1 MAKQIVN
8 YELFTHRREELRRIE
23 KLRLRRR
30 RMRLLTAAII
40 FLFLCAIFYV
50 IQQSRCNYYK
60 YKEEIKTEQNSDV
73 YYETFAKG
81 FLKYSNNGIEFQKEF
96 GTARWNI
103 ALSYNKPFLAKSSRY
118 IFLGDKGGNQAIL
131 FDTEGE
137 VQRYTFKY
145 PIVQLDVA
153 ENGNIVVILQADDCN
168 YVEVYTQDGAII
180 AETKTTLDETGY
192 PLAAALSPD
201 GTELAVSYYVVE
213 DLVGKSRVTFYD
225 FSRQLQQDSIPL
237 KGGFDYEN
245 ALVPKLQYLK
255 TNRMIAY
262 GNNATHYYNLA
273 GEPREIKTI
282 KFDAPIES
290 VFSGDTYFGY
300 VCKNGEDK
308 EKEGKYQIY
317 LYNKNGNRRLSAAL
331 DLDFDKIFMVGN
343 EIVATKD
350 NICTIINANGNIL
363 FQGTLEGGRIERV
376 LPCPG
381 WRTYR
386 VVFENKIVR
395 LQLSFFGKID
405 G

>member
-1 MAKQIVN
+1 MARQIVN

-30 RMRLLTAAII
+30 RMKMLIVALIV
-40 FLFLCAIFYV
+40 LFLCAVFYV

-81 FLKYSNNGIEFQKEF
+81 YLKYSNNGIEFQKEF
-96 GTARWNI
+96 GLAKWNI
-103 ALSYNKPFLAKSSRY
+103 ALSFHKPFLAKSKRY
-118 IFLGDKGGNQAIL
+118 VFLGDKGGNQAIL

-153 ENGNIVVILQADDCN
+153 ENGNIAVILQADDCN
-168 YVEVYTQDGAII
+168 YVEAYKSDGAII
-180 AETKTTLDETGY
+180 AETKTTLGETGY
-192 PLAAALSPD
+192 PLAAAMSPD

-213 DLVGKSRVTFYD
+213 ELVGKSRISFYD
-225 FSRQLQQDSIPL
+225 FSRQLQQDTIPL

-245 ALVPKLQYLK
+245 TLIPKLQFLK
-255 TNRMIAY
+255 KNRMIAY
-262 GNNATHYYNLA
+262 GNDATHYYNLS
-273 GEPREIKTI
+273 GQPRETKTI
-282 KFDAPIES
+282 RFDSTIES
-290 VFSGDTYFGY
+290 VFSGDTYYGY
-300 VCKNGEDK
+300 VCKNKEEDQ
-308 EKEGKYQIY
+308 GKYQIY
-317 LYNKNGNRRLSAAL
+317 LYNKNGNRRMSTTL
-331 DLDFDKIFMVGN
+331 DIDFDKIFMVGN
-343 EIVATKD
+343 DIVATKD
-350 NICTIINANGNIL
+350 NICTIINTNGNIL
-363 FQGTLEGGRIERV
+363 FQGTLEGGRIEKV
-376 LPCPG
+376 LPCFG

-395 LQLSFFGKID
+395 LQLSFFGLNE